1 MRFNLGFS
9 LGWFFI
15 FYFLKKK
22 WSAQWI
28 ERIIMGRISCELNR
42 TLWLILTPAYLQ
54 YKLTEMHNL
63 DLAIEWPVCCLNLF
77 SCKSWFCKWEF
88 CLFLFLKLRF
98 IIYYYDH
105 YWLEY
110 LSHGPI
116 SGYGIIW
123 NGLFSF
129 LFLTP
134 YPDNRKWA
142 DKIGSFWFQTVKR
155 WILNFYCRRDSY
167 NLFIRYFTDLVQWC
181 LFTEHIR

>member
-1 MRFNLGFS
+1 MHTYSTNLPKCITWIKPLNNQS
-9 LGWFFI
+9 VVWIFFRV
-15 FYFLKKK
+15 
-22 WSAQWI
+22 SHD
-28 ERIIMGRISCELNR
+28 
-42 TLWLILTPAYLQ
+42 T
-54 YKLTEMHNL
+54 
-63 DLAIEWPVCCLNLF
+63 
-77 SCKSWFCKWEF
+77 FCKWEF

-110 LSHGPI
+110 LSNGPI

-129 LFLTP
+129 LFLTL
-134 YPDNRKWA
+134 YPDNRKWP

-167 NLFIRYFTDLVQWC
+167 NLFIRYFADLFQWC
-181 LFTEHIR
+181 LFTEHIRQI